1 MSKYI
6 IIEGTDNVGKDTQQD
21 LIIKKL
27 SDTVFHKLHYSSL
40 PFKDASGYYDKEKH
54 ATYSTELYES
64 MFLLMMKSKL
74 GHKVGDIDI
83 NLIFNRAHLGE
94 TVYSPLYRGY
104 SGDYVFNIE
113 KKYTKAL
120 REELYLI
127 TLVNDPHTI
136 LKRDDGKSFYGN
148 EEEVMAEVDGF
159 KRAHRLS
166 TIKNKLLVNVGTMNA
181 DEVSNIIIDFL
192 NNQNTITGENKQL
205 NLFK

>member
-40 PFKDASGYYDKEKH
+40 PFKDAEGFDDKKMH
-54 ATYSTELYES
+54 ATYSKKMYDD
-64 MFLLMMKSKL
+64 MFKVMMNCKDK
-74 GHKVGDIDI
+74 DI
-83 NLIFNRAHLGE
+83 NFIFNRSHLGE

-104 SGDYVFNIE
+104 SGDYVFDIE
-113 KKYTKAL
+113 KKFTKAL
-120 REELYLI
+120 REDLYLI
-127 TLVNDPHTI
+127 TLTNDPHTI

-148 EEEVMAEVDGF
+148 EEEVKAEVDGF
-159 KRAHRLS
+159 RRAHRLS